1 MTQLR
6 PNKRDTPRFYSTS
19 IKLIEPSPPRL
30 LSFQILSIFLSPS
43 LSTIKIDGNRA
54 VRREGLVRSAK
65 DKKIIWRWSTNA
77 IDFWIY
83 VGFHVSCFFLSFFF
97 FFLSFP
103 NRRISLNVPLRVL
116 TMHRASAES
125 EIATAPPLP
134 VASINIYVFLTL
146 FHARWNSRNLIV
158 SIRPYRSL
166 QPNRARDWYQLSRN
180 RLDNY
185 LELIS
190 KRQFHFLN
198 KWKRM
203 SLSEP
208 KVDIKA

>member
-54 VRREGLVRSAK
+54 VRREGLACSGK

-83 VGFHVSCFFLSFFF
+83 VGFHVSCFFSLSSFFF
-97 FFLSFP
+97 PFFSKQTNFVERSLTRIDDAPRECRVRNRYSLSAT
-103 NRRISLNVPLRVL
+103 RCIHKYLRVS
-116 TMHRASAES
+116 H
-125 EIATAPPLP
+125 
-134 VASINIYVFLTL
+134 L

-190 KRQFHFLN
+190 KNQFHFLN
-198 KWKRM
+198 RWEGM
-203 SLSEP
+203 SLSES
-208 KVDIKA
+208 KVDIRA

>member
-83 VGFHVSCFFLSFFF
+83 VGVFTLVAFFSPSSFFS
-97 FFLSFP
+97 FLFQTDEFRWTFP
-103 NRRISLNVPLRVL
+103 WTRIDDAPRECRVRNRYSPSATRCIHKYLRVSHVIPRTL
-116 TMHRASAES
+116 EFEES
-125 EIATAPPLP
+125 YCFHSSVSFVATESGERL
-134 VASINIYVFLTL
+134 
-146 FHARWNSRNLIV
+146 V
-158 SIRPYRSL
+158 ST
-166 QPNRARDWYQLSRN
+166 
-180 RLDNY
+180 
-185 LELIS
+185 
-190 KRQFHFLN
+190 F
-198 KWKRM
+198 
-203 SLSEP
+203 
-208 KVDIKA
+208 

>member
-54 VRREGLVRSAK
+54 VRREGLACSGK

-83 VGFHVSCFFLSFFF
+83 VGFHVSCFFLLLLF

-125 EIATAPPLP
+125 EIAIASPLP
-134 VASINIYVFLTL
+134 VASINIYVFLTYSTHAGIRGILL
-146 FHARWNSRNLIV
+146 FPFVRIV
-158 SIRPYRSL
+158 RCNRIGREIGINFLGIGSII
-166 QPNRARDWYQLSRN
+166 
-180 RLDNY
+180 
-185 LELIS
+185 IS
-190 KRQFHFLN
+190 
-198 KWKRM
+198 
-203 SLSEP
+203 S
-208 KVDIKA
+208 